1 MYIEVRKNLVI
12 HFSHVKNVTKA
23 PNTEKT
29 LIVYFSY
36 DYDIIKLIAQML
48 KVDTDFMYVYYNKI
62 GLYDAHVIKDINEY
76 LEARSEQVV
85 TMIHDY
91 LTEEGASIERI

>member
-1 MYIEVRKNLVI
+1 MYIEIHKNLVLHCGHI
-12 HFSHVKNVTKA
+12 KNIAKA

-36 DYDIIKLIAQML
+36 DYDIIKLIALML
-48 KVDTDFMYVYYNKI
+48 KVDIDFMYSYYNKI
-62 GLYDAHVIKDINEY
+62 GLYDAHVIRDINEY
-76 LEARSEQVV
+76 LETRSEQVV
-85 TMIHDY
+85 TIIHDH

>member
-1 MYIEVRKNLVI
+1 MYIEIRKNLI
-12 HFSHVKNVTKA
+12 LHCGHIKNIAKA

-36 DYDIIKLIAQML
+36 DYDIIKLIALML
-48 KVDTDFMYVYYNKI
+48 KVDIDFMYVYYNKI
-62 GLYDAHVIKDINEY
+62 GLYDAHVIRDINEY
-76 LEARSEQVV
+76 LKARPEQVI
-85 TMIHDY
+85 TIIHDH